1 LTVILLGS
9 ILSGCQVVNVKQQ
22 ALNVTIANE
31 RNSILTQ
38 DKLSEASL
46 NVLSMSGQEAK
57 VCTDTPDTCV
67 NQLKNLPQILDEQF
81 LSAASEMYLAKA
93 MALSDSSNC
102 KISRFTKHKSEEE
115 QTNIQS
121 KYDDC
126 LEQQLN
132 LLDKSI
138 RYSYAYL
145 FSTKRQPTDRIF
157 DNRQV
162 QIRDFYNQAIAKMV
176 SVYDLRYP
184 KKKWC

>member
-1 LTVILLGS
+1 MFVRKETQRLHGHTLGS

-46 NVLSMSGQEAK
+46 NVLSMSGKLRPVQ
-57 VCTDTPDTCV
+57 TPDTCV
-67 NQLKNLPQILDEQF
+67 NQLKNLPQILDEQL

-93 MALSDSSNC
+93 MALSDSSEC
-102 KISRFTKHKSEEE
+102 KLVVSLNISQLKNKKLFK
-115 QTNIQS
+115 N
-121 KYDDC
+121 KYDEC
-126 LEQQLN
+126 LDQQLS

-145 FSTKRQPTDRIF
+145 FSTKRQPTDRILIIDKF
-157 DNRQV
+157 RYATS
-162 QIRDFYNQAIAKMV
+162 IIKRLPKW
-176 SVYDLRYP
+176 SV
-184 KKKWC
+184 CMI